1 MPLPNM
7 RLKDVTYDHPEGPTF
22 AGQYGH
28 TAPLPGD
35 ALTIVTYNINFGLAV
50 GRAIEAFETFEPLQ
64 RAGIILLQE
73 MDEHGTER
81 MARALNCNFV
91 YYPAS
96 ISRLHGRN
104 FGNAILA
111 RWPLVD
117 ARKLILPH
125 RHPVRDQI
133 RIAVRATVLAGDL
146 QIAAYSV
153 HTETYTV
160 PAAYRRAQVT
170 ALIDTIV
177 AQPGSGPVIVGG
189 DFNTVSRR
197 SINRIVDQFA
207 AAGLART
214 SAGAGPT
221 VARLGVKATAAD
233 HIFTRGFAKV
243 ARGKVAKARASDHFP
258 LWVDLAWPGSAHRR
272 E

>member
-1 MPLPNM
+1 M
-7 RLKDVTYDHPEGPTF
+7 RLKDKTYDHPEGPSF
-22 AGQYGH
+22 AGQYARATH
-28 TAPLPGD
+28 LPVD
-35 ALTIVTYNINFGLAV
+35 ALTVVTYNINFGLAV
-50 GRAIEAFETFEPLQ
+50 PQAIAAFQTFPPLQ
-64 RAGIILLQE
+64 RAAIILLQE
-73 MDEHGTER
+73 MDEHGVAH
-81 MARALNCNFV
+81 MAEALHYNFV

-96 ISRLHGRN
+96 VSHIHGRN
-104 FGNAILA
+104 FGNAVLA
-111 RWPLVD
+111 RWPIVD

-133 RIAVRATVLAGDL
+133 RIAAQATVQMGDL
-146 QIAAYSV
+146 AIAAYSV

-160 PAAYRRAQVT
+160 PAAYRRAQVG
-170 ALIDTIV
+170 ALVDAIATQRDN
-177 AQPGSGPVIVGG
+177 GPVIVGG

-221 VARLGVKATAAD
+221 VARLGVHATAAD
-233 HIFTRGFAKV
+233 HIFTRGFTTL

-258 LWVDLAWPGSAHRR
+258 LWVDLAVPG
-272 E
+272 